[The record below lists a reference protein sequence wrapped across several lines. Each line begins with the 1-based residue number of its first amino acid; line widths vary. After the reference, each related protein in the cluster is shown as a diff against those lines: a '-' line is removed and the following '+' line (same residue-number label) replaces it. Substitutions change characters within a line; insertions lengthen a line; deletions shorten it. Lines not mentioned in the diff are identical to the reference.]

1 MKLFARINLS
11 SVALRRGILVST
23 FALAVAAICGCRES
37 DVVIYDG
44 DPDNIVWGSIGT
56 DSTWREAF
64 AGVVD
69 PKNECFHTLQKLKPA
84 NGKEDGLYVL
94 REYDFS
100 GVLRWERKLEGYL
113 QVHPSGFIVSG
124 GGLYLW
130 HNVIVEVDVKPP
142 EIINGTERRYVMTD
156 TDHEEFRRYDLKTG
170 RYSIV
175 RFGEKDWGNES
186 TSLHF
191 AYCNNGIV
199 VLARHGPYVRTDP
212 NGVPCPPPRG
222 IRRRKDD
229 AGGVF
234 RVGHDGVVTKII
246 SEQDHRASRL
256 ELVPGWSA
264 AYFAVKTV
272 NGDVRIYDMDC
283 KLVHHV
289 RLSKTHPDFVADD
302 LFVTYVWADDETIV
316 CKNTI
321 TEGKYG
327 MLAISAKT
335 GEVREAKASEF
346 KEAWRSGV
354 RLRGPLRI
362 KERF

>member
-1 MKLFARINLS
+1 
-11 SVALRRGILVST
+11 
-23 FALAVAAICGCRES
+23 
-37 DVVIYDG
+37 
-44 DPDNIVWGSIGT
+44 
-56 DSTWREAF
+56 
-64 AGVVD
+64 
-69 PKNECFHTLQKLKPA
+69 
-84 NGKEDGLYVL
+84 
-94 REYDFS
+94 
-100 GVLRWERKLEGYL
+100 VLRWERKLEGYL
-113 QVHPSGFIVSG
+113 QVSPSGFIVSG

-130 HNVIVEVDVKPP
+130 HYVTVEVDVKPP

-175 RFGEKDWGNES
+175 RFGEKDWGDES

-199 VLARHGPYVRTDP
+199 VLTRHGQYVRTDP

-283 KLVHHV
+283 KQVHHV

-316 CKNTI
+316 CKNRI
-321 TEGKYG
+321 SEGKYG

>member
-1 MKLFARINLS
+1 MKPFVRML
-11 SVALRRGILVST
+11 LVSSL
-23 FALAVAAICGCRES
+23 ALVAAAICGCRGS

-44 DPDNIVWGSIGT
+44 DADKIVWGSIGT

-69 PKNECFHTLQKLKPA
+69 PKNECFHTLQDLKPA

-100 GVLRWERKLEGYL
+100 GVLRWERKLEGHL
-113 QVHPSGFIVSG
+113 QVSPSGFIVSG

-130 HNVIVEVDVKPP
+130 HYVTVEVDVKPP

-222 IRRRKDD
+222 IRRQKDD

-256 ELVPGWSA
+256 KLVPGWSA

-283 KLVHHV
+283 KQVHHV

-302 LFVTYVWADDETIV
+302 LFVTYVWADDDTIV
-316 CKNTI
+316 CKNRI
-321 TEGKYG
+321 SEGKYR

-335 GEVREAKASEF
+335 GEVREAKTSEF

>member
-1 MKLFARINLS
+1 M
-11 SVALRRGILVST
+11 
-23 FALAVAAICGCRES
+23 
-37 DVVIYDG
+37 
-44 DPDNIVWGSIGT
+44 
-56 DSTWREAF
+56 
-64 AGVVD
+64 
-69 PKNECFHTLQKLKPA
+69 
-84 NGKEDGLYVL
+84 
-94 REYDFS
+94 
-100 GVLRWERKLEGYL
+100 LRWERKLEGYL
-113 QVHPSGFIVSG
+113 QVSPSGFIVSG

-130 HNVIVEVDVKPP
+130 HYVNVEVDVKPP

-170 RYSIV
+170 RYSII

-229 AGGVF
+229 A
-234 RVGHDGVVTKII
+234 
-246 SEQDHRASRL
+246 
-256 ELVPGWSA
+256 
-264 AYFAVKTV
+264 
-272 NGDVRIYDMDC
+272 
-283 KLVHHV
+283 
-289 RLSKTHPDFVADD
+289 DD

-316 CKNTI
+316 CKNRI

-346 KEAWRSGV
+346 KEALRSGV